1 MSEQGTEQKTNDQVS
16 FAIKLSDPTFFI
28 EAINAISEIVEEA
41 TFSIDQDGLYFRGM
55 DASHV
60 ALIDLISANQDWE
73 KWEVSNNGNFALRL
87 DEFCKILKSLRK
99 KESLSLS
106 TENGSI
112 LAIKTPSMQMN
123 LRIIEASAIDCPLP
137 KVSYNSLF
145 SVTGNELDRIMKQ
158 ISSISRYITF
168 VTMNQL
174 VEFSGKGDNGDVKI
188 TLEKGDPYL
197 VEINNRESSK
207 AMYSLEY
214 LQAFLKHTKNHT
226 MTLEY
231 STKMVMRIETKLS
244 HTTRIHFYLAPKVE
258 D

>member
-1 MSEQGTEQKTNDQVS
+1 MSEQKTEQKTNDQVS

-28 EAINAISEIVEEA
+28 EAVNAISEIVEEA

-73 KWEVSNNGNFALRL
+73 KWEITKNGNFGVRL

-106 TENGSI
+106 TETGSI
-112 LAIKTPSMQMN
+112 LKIKTPSMEMN
-123 LRIIEASAIDCPLP
+123 LRIIECSSVDTPLP
-137 KVSYNSLF
+137 KISYNSLF
-145 SVTGNELDRIMKQ
+145 SITGNELDRIMKQ
-158 ISSISRYITF
+158 ISNVSEYITF

-174 VEFSGKGDNGDVKI
+174 VEFSGRGDAGDVKI

-197 VEINNRESSK
+197 VEIDNRESSK
-207 AMYSLEY
+207 AVYSLEY
-214 LQAFLKHTKNHT
+214 LQAFIKHTKTHT

-231 STKMVMRIETKLS
+231 SEKMPMRIETKLS
-244 HTTRIHFYLAPKVE
+244 HNTKIHFYLAPRVE